1 MIVDVRSPVSGY
13 ITING
18 FTVYI
23 EVSEAT
29 DNKPYIS
36 YWHKDDKD
44 TSQSHRE
51 APEMGLFA
59 FYVPLTP

>member
-1 MIVDVRSPVSGY
+1 MKKRFTMIVDVRSPVSGY

-29 DNKPYIS
+29 ENKPYIS
-36 YWHKDDKD
+36 YWKDGEQDD
-44 TSQSHRE
+44 T
-51 APEMGLFA
+51 
-59 FYVPLTP
+59 